1 MKKTLVAL
9 TVAALAAGTANAAV
23 VYNQD
28 GSKVEVKGSLRV
40 FLTKTKKDDKS
51 KRTDLKNDASRLYVK
66 GQHDL
71 GNGLSAF
78 GQLQLRF
85 DANKGANQ
93 FGNPRTK
100 DAFGGFKYAGV
111 GALSLGVQAT
121 NGDDVQLGDYSYT
134 LGGNSNLTTDGNAIK
149 FKSAEFGG
157 FSFGADY
164 VFGTDDSKSSDAY
177 KNGYG
182 VGAFYNAD
190 FNGVGFAFNAG
201 FTKDQYQNVESVD
214 TINDLL
220 FGEKFAETAG
230 YDKVTNTQ
238 ARLATEVTFGPVAL
252 AANYGFGEVKAKKDA
267 KVKTKSALVG
277 AKYQVI
283 EPTAVYAQFTYDQG
297 KDKDASFKVTKK
309 AYLVGADY
317 KFSKNVAAF
326 VEYKRG
332 EKKVNDDGAN
342 TKTKDYAGGLGVR
355 ITF

>member
-28 GSKVEVKGSLRV
+28 GSKVEVNGSLRV
-40 FLTKTKKDDKS
+40 FVVKSKADDKS
-51 KRTDLKNDASRLYVK
+51 KRTDLKNDGSRLYVK

-85 DANKGANQ
+85 DQGAGADG
-93 FGNPRTK
+93 FGNPKTK

-121 NGDDVQLGDYSYT
+121 TGDDVQLGDYSYT
-134 LGGNSNLTTDGNAIK
+134 LGGNSNLTTSGRAIK

-164 VFGTDDSKSSDAY
+164 VFGGDDAKTNTGL

-190 FNGVGFAFNAG
+190 FNGVGFAANAG
-201 FTKDQYQNVESVD
+201 YTTD
-214 TINDLL
+214 TFEAD
-220 FGEKFAETAG
+220 GVKS
-230 YDKVTNTQ
+230 VTNKQ
-238 ARLATEVTFGPVAL
+238 ARLATEVTFGPVAF
-252 AANYGFGEVKAKKDA
+252 AVNYGFGTVKDELNDTKA
-267 KVKTKSALVG
+267 KTKSALVG

-283 EPTAVYAQFTYDQG
+283 EPTAVYAQFTYDQVKDSKNS
-297 KDKDASFKVTKK
+297 KDKTTTK

-332 EKKVNDDGAN
+332 ETKPEGGKKA
-342 TKTKDYAGGLGVR
+342 KDYAGGLGVR
-355 ITF
+355 ISF